1 MGIAGGLR
9 RVETRITPPS
19 GRPFRFEKSTLFPRP
34 PRVDGSERGGPRLP
48 GPGSR
53 TAPGEPPRP
62 NRLGLMHLPRPN
74 PILPPRAVAAGT
86 GSTSSLKGGHPG
98 ETSVDVCAH
107 GGIVVTEARVCA
119 RQRPPQFPL
128 RPYTVGQVCADGGIV
143 GSEFL
148 VCARHAR
155 RNSHCAPTR

>member
-1 MGIAGGLR
+1 M
-9 RVETRITPPS
+9 
-19 GRPFRFEKSTLFPRP
+19 RFESCLAPRAD
-34 PRVDGSERGGPRLP
+34 VSGRGGPGLP
-48 GPGSR
+48 GPGGR

-107 GGIVVTEARVCA
+107 GGIVVTEALVCA

-148 VCARHAR
+148 VLSLIHI
-155 RNSHCAPTR
+155 SEPTRRTPISYAVFCLK